1 MTIKLHINISQGI
14 IDVVGDPAF
23 GRETYATCKKQDK
36 ICIKLRN
43 NDAAT
48 NVQDD

>member
-14 IDVVGDPAF
+14 IDVEGDAAF
-23 GRETYATCKKQDK
+23 VREIYANFKDQLLSGV
-36 ICIKLRN
+36 KLRN